1 MKMEILNQTKLQSK
15 NSALDSRI
23 SDIATH
29 PSLPNQVLLPASAAA
44 AALSAA
50 QVLLAISDG
59 ELQVWDLRVCIPA
72 AQSSET
78 MHCRRTK
85 LRQWWPPPGTH
96 PTQSRIDVRTANHG
110 RQTRLTVVV
119 EGLWSSANPCVAF
132 SCSKTALQTVDL
144 RTRRGVE
151 RPTCG
156 TAAEL
161 RCSGACSSLFDWDLP
176 ANSVQVCASSPS
188 RPFEVFAVKWML
200 AVVLDVHFCVVPM
213 LMTYLLMTH
222 IQLVVSHLRLL
233 HLFDSRMPQKPLL
246 AWQHGHPEVPH
257 ILAQIPTA
265 TPHGPCGRVY
275 ARGLLIWMLHCR
287 LLLALLLS
295 RWASSPSSPDC
306 RCWACHRSYCP

>member
-85 LRQWWPPPGTH
+85 LRQWWPRGPPPGTH
-96 PTQSRIDVRTANHG
+96 PTQSRIDVRTASYG

-176 ANSVQVCASSPS
+176 ANSVQMCASSPS
-188 RPFEVFAVKWML
+188 RPFEVFAVVQVDACCCAGCSFL
-200 AVVLDVHFCVVPM
+200 RCTDADDVLTDDAHSGC
-213 LMTYLLMTH
+213 
-222 IQLVVSHLRLL
+222 
-233 HLFDSRMPQKPLL
+233 
-246 AWQHGHPEVPH
+246 
-257 ILAQIPTA
+257 
-265 TPHGPCGRVY
+265 RV
-275 ARGLLIWMLHCR
+275 AP
-287 LLLALLLS
+287 S
-295 RWASSPSSPDC
+295 SSPLVRQSNASEAFASMATWP
-306 RCWACHRSYCP
+306 S